1 MNTSAAG
8 SGLLYHPRLH
18 WMVLGVIALAVT
30 ISGIQMKLTT
40 HAATPNSLY
49 TTTVSSAPIRTNL
62 TVALRLNSETEPI
75 NVVSGELTY
84 SADKFE
90 FISADVVGGAFPSI
104 IESYGGNGR
113 VKLVV
118 STQGGEPAVTGD
130 QLVANLTFRAFATG
144 TGNIDVT
151 NTSLALSSNT
161 NINSLTTFT
170 GSTVNI
176 TKGRGHK

>member
-1 MNTSAAG
+1 MNTSSTG

-30 ISGIQMKLTT
+30 ISGLQMKLAT

-49 TTTVSSAPIRTNL
+49 TSTVSSASVRNNF

-75 NVVSGELTY
+75 NVVSGELVY

-90 FISADVVGGAFPSI
+90 FISADVVGSAFPSI
-104 IESYGGNGR
+104 IESAGGNGR

-118 STQGGEPAVTGD
+118 SILGGEPAVTGD
-130 QLVANLTFRAFATG
+130 QLVANLTFRPLSTG
-144 TGNIDVT
+144 MGSIDVT
-151 NTSLALSSNT
+151 GTSMALSSNT
-161 NINSLTTFT
+161 NINLLTTFT
-170 GSTVNI
+170 GSAVNI